1 MKEIK
6 QKTQQKKKS
15 ALGLVKIE
23 NQIFT

>member
-6 QKTQQKKKS
+6 QKTQQKKS